1 MVRRDTREKD
11 MPRLTCPHCG
21 LSYDSTTLPQYLL
34 SPRAASC
41 PHCAA
46 PLTKASPDPDPDR
59 RPRLGST
66 PERHRAAVQRT
77 LGWADQAAAD
87 GDYAA
92 ALAWLATIE
101 AIDGELP
108 PGAGE
113 KRRAW
118 AATAHAAAAD
128 R

>member
-1 MVRRDTREKD
+1 
-11 MPRLTCPHCG
+11 MPGLVCPDCG
-21 LSYDSTTLPQYLL
+21 LSYDSATLPQYLL
-34 SPRAASC
+34 STSGASC
-41 PHCAA
+41 PRCAA
-46 PLTKASPDPDPDR
+46 PLTKARRDPDPDR

-66 PERHRAAVQRT
+66 PERHRAAVQRS
-77 LGWADQAAAD
+77 LGWAEEAAAD
-87 GDYAA
+87 GDYVA

-108 PGAGE
+108 PGARE

-118 AATAHAAAAD
+118 AATAHAAAAE